1 MAQRVES
8 FPLSAPTNRAPRP
21 KQSLL
26 GRDWKLAYL
35 FIAPIVILILLF
47 IAWPFVR
54 AIYTSMTVRTLA
66 RVTKFVW
73 FDNYITLYQDGFY
86 WQAVR
91 NTVLFTFASI
101 TSKFALGLIAAIL
114 LHNTKRLRNFLTG
127 LILLP
132 WIVPSVVQS
141 LAWKSIYDPLFG
153 GLNPLLQG
161 LGLISEPWEWLA
173 DPQLAMICV
182 VVVNVWAG
190 IPFFIV
196 NFLAGLGSID
206 KELYEAAE
214 IDGAS
219 SWQRFLN
226 ISLPGMRYVIAVTT
240 LLSTIWTFNG
250 FETIY
255 LLTGGGPGGATEV
268 YSILAYRKAM
278 GGLRFGP
285 GTAVAFSLTPVLLFF
300 ILLLSR
306 YMRRDSGREAD
317 VVTWQDRLID
327 GVAAVFGLIFSVIV
341 FPFTLI
347 GKLLEATQQGGSLTV
362 SLASKRR
369 NQRINGIFRWA
380 ALLVMLVFVLFPF
393 YWILIT
399 AFKTD
404 LQIAERDV
412 IFYPHPWTTEQFYKL
427 FYDEQFP
434 LWFQNSVIV
443 AVSTTALAV
452 VFSALG
458 GYALAR
464 LQFRG
469 SQALTTVLLVTYLLP
484 AALMFIPMYGILA
497 DLGIVNTRWALILTY
512 PTFMMPFATWL
523 LMGYYRSIPEE
534 LEQAAMVDGANR
546 WQAFVKIILPLTKP
560 ALLAVTLFSFTAAWK
575 EFLFAFVFISSD
587 KLMTLPVGLSQTI
600 FGDIYPWGLLMAAS
614 LLISVPVVVFYMYG
628 QKYMVAGLTAGSV
641 KG

>member
-1 MAQRVES
+1 
-8 FPLSAPTNRAPRP
+8 
-21 KQSLL
+21 
-26 GRDWKLAYL
+26 LAYL

-54 AIYTSMTVRTLA
+54 AIYTSMTVRTLQ

-73 FDNYITLYQDGFY
+73 FDNYTTLYQDPFY

-91 NTVLFTFASI
+91 NTIVFTIGSI
-101 TSKFALGLIAAIL
+101 VTKFIFGLCAALL
-114 LHNTKRLRNFLTG
+114 LYAQQRFRNILTG

-132 WIVPSVVQS
+132 WIVPSVVQA

-153 GLNPLLQG
+153 GLNPILLG
-161 LGLISEPWEWLA
+161 LGVIREPWEWLA
-173 DPQLAMICV
+173 DPQLAMFCV
-182 VVVNVWAG
+182 IFVNVWAG
-190 IPFFIV
+190 IPFFTV

-214 IDGAS
+214 IDGANA
-219 SWQRFLN
+219 WERFVN
-226 ISLPGMRYVIAVTT
+226 ITLPGMKYVIAVTT
-240 LLSTIWTFNG
+240 LLSTIWTFNS

-255 LLTGGGPGGATEV
+255 LLTGGNAGTEV
-268 YSILAYRKAM
+268 YSILAYKKAM

-306 YMRRDSGREAD
+306 YMRRDSGREQEII
-317 VVTWQDRLID
+317 TWQDRLID
-327 GVAAVFGLIFSVIV
+327 GLGVALGLIFGLITT
-341 FPFTLI
+341 PFALI
-347 GKLLEATQQGGSLTV
+347 AKFFDLVKPQGGFGV
-362 SLASKRR
+362 GNRRR
-369 NQRINGIFRWA
+369 N
-380 ALLVMLVFVLFPF
+380 ALLSSGLRALGLSLLLLYVLFPF

-399 AFKTD
+399 AFKSD
-404 LQIAERDV
+404 GQIGRRLG
-412 IFYPHPWTTEQFYKL
+412 IFWPEPWTTEQFSKL
-427 FYDEQFP
+427 FYDIPFP
-434 LWFQNSVIV
+434 MWFQNSLIV
-443 AVSTTALAV
+443 AVATTVLAV
-452 VFSALG
+452 LFSALG

-464 LQFRG
+464 LHFRG
-469 SQALTTVLLVTYLLP
+469 SQTLTTVLLVTYLLP

-497 DLGIVNTRWALILTY
+497 DLKIVNTRWALILTY

-546 WQAFVKIILPLTKP
+546 WQAFSRVILPLTKP

-587 KLMTLPVGLSQTI
+587 KLMTLPVGLAQTI

-614 LLISVPVVVFYMYG
+614 LIISVPVVIFYMYG